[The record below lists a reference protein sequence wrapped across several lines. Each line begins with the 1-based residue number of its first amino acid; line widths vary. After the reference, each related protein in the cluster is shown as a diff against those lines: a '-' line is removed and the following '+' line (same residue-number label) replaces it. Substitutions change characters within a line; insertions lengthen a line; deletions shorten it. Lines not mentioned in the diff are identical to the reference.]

1 MDAMFAYATAFNQD
15 IGNWN
20 TSSVNNMGGMFD
32 RASVFNQDI
41 GNWDTLS
48 VATAFN
54 KDLTS

>member
-1 MDAMFAYATAFNQD
+1 MFAYATAFNQD